1 MANKEATELLD
12 TARMLRADATKNGF
26 DFLNNELDLSKTFAK
41 RAWSLCATGHLS
53 EAKIQALAAT
63 QAYQTAKQFLP
74 NLGINAEQREQLSLK
89 VGIVTPLIERL
100 ATIT

>member
-1 MANKEATELLD
+1 MADKEAQELLD
-12 TARMLRADATKNGF
+12 TARLLRSGATNNGF

-53 EAKIQALAAT
+53 EAKVQALAAT
-63 QAYQTAKQFLP
+63 QAYETAKKVLP
-74 NLGINAEQREQLSLK
+74 NLGINAEQREQLSVK

-100 ATIT
+100 SAIT